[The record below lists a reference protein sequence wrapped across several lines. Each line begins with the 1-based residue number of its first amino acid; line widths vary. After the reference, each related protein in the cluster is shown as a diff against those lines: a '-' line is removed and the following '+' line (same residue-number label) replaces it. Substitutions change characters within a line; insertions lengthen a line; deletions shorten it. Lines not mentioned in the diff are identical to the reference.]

1 MKKLN
6 YLLAMLAL
14 CVLYGC
20 SEDEPTSLAVVQDTL
35 TFPYQGGTQS
45 LSITSDG
52 QWGIS
57 QLPEWVSASIV
68 SGNGNSVVSFTATEN
83 SAYDDREGQVV
94 VYATDGNYKQM
105 LTIRQRG
112 THTSEISVN
121 SKEEIV
127 FGGRTTTHYD
137 AFTLEYCA
145 NYVTVT
151 CDTEWKIDKPSWMTV
166 GFSGK
171 IIENGEG
178 TVFEGPGN
186 LYMMVNEVN
195 SGEDA
200 RRSTVTL
207 KTLSG
212 ESKVEIPVCQ
222 LGKDELSVY
231 RFQRTPTGISLSY
244 KVGANV
250 EYIQAYIGYGNQLS
264 SPITYQDMY
273 QGGIISA
280 KQGGDY
286 IPLQLLNF
294 NFHPDTDYTLISIGG
309 DADSNYA
316 PLSKVCRYVFHSLTE
331 MELRPRVEIKDVKYE
346 NGTWSWTMKPN
357 EYTKLYTVGMFDKSI
372 LNGISPEFLP
382 NYLWWQYFNTPVPW
396 GVYDREETI
405 TFEEDATE
413 DMVIVAFPWGM
424 NRTPSVVEIYVT
436 DFFSHTN

>member
-1 MKKLN
+1 MRKLN
-6 YLLAMLAL
+6 YLLAIMAL
-14 CVLYGC
+14 CVLWGC
-20 SEDEPTSLAVVQDTL
+20 SEEDTTTLSIDQDTL

-52 QWGIS
+52 EWSIS
-57 QLPEWVSASIV
+57 MLPEWVSVSVV
-68 SGNGNSVVSFTATEN
+68 SGYGTSVVSFTATQ
-83 SAYDDREGQVV
+83 SSIYDDREGHIVI
-94 VYATDGNYKQM
+94 YTADGNRKQM

-112 THTSEISVN
+112 LHTSEITVS
-121 SKEEIV
+121 SQDERI

-137 AFTLEYCA
+137 AFTLEIME

-151 CDTEWKIDKPSWMTV
+151 CDTEWKIDKPLWMTV

-171 IIENGEG
+171 IIENGEE

-195 SGEDA
+195 NGEDA

-264 SPITYQDMY
+264 SPITYQDMH
-273 QGGIISA
+273 QGEINSA
-280 KQGGDY
+280 KHEGVY
-286 IPLQLLNF
+286 NPLLLMNF
-294 NFHPDTDYTLISIGG
+294 SFHPDTDYTLISIGV
-309 DADSNYA
+309 DAYGKYA

-357 EYTKLYTVGMFDKSI
+357 EYTKFYAFGAFDKSI
-372 LNGISPEFLP
+372 LNGISPESLP
-382 NYLWWQYFNTPVPW
+382 NYLWWQYFNAPVPW
-396 GVYDREETI
+396 VVYDREETM

-424 NRTPSVVEIYVT
+424 NRTPSVVEFYVT